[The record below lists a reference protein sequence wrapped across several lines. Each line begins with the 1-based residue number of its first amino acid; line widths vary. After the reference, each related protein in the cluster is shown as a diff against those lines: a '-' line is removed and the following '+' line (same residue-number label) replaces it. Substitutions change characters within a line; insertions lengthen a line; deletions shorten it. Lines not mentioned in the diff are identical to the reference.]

1 MTNRKR
7 AEVNKVVNFAKTF
20 LNTEVTYSKKKKNNS
35 TDGVTITEGKLPELY
50 QNSNCL
56 SGYKDSL
63 GNIYFYNRQGNDNK
77 FLHG

>member
-1 MTNRKR
+1 M
-7 AEVNKVVNFAKTF
+7 NKVVNFAKTF

-63 GNIYFYNRQGNDNK
+63 GNIYFYNRDRGMIISFYMDE
-77 FLHG
+77 